1 MSNTTSPPVSNRL
14 MSLDA
19 LRGFD
24 MFWIIGADSLVYALS
39 RMSQNPVTKFLAYQ
53 LDHAEWEGFRF
64 YDLIFPL
71 FVFMVGASI
80 VFSLTKI
87 INESGRAGAMSRV
100 LRRGILLFAIGIFY
114 SGGFTNP
121 WPDMRLM
128 GVLNRI
134 ALAYTAAGLLFC
146 WFKPRTL
153 VAICAGILIGYWAM
167 MNFIPIRDI
176 QLEKTNLAILSE
188 QAGDAKSSKLF
199 RESGNAASINPSAIK
214 DSPAWAAAETM
225 YAATTNRVT
234 GKFDPGL
241 NVANHFD
248 FEHLPARKYD
258 LFFDPEGI
266 LSTIPAV
273 ATCLLGMFAG
283 MFLWREASPLSKVI
297 SVTGCVITIIVTL
310 RAGYFVS
317 RAAFQFS
324 GFQFLTIQLFALTIV
339 GFGVMTAWCI
349 RHKSGEVRKTG
360 MLFAAGL
367 ACVALGWFWDS
378 QLHFPVIKKIW
389 TSSYV
394 LVAGGYSAMLLGA
407 FYLVV
412 DVWKYQKWCQPFVWM
427 GMNAITIYL
436 VKNFLGGSFSKLSA
450 RFVGGDIKTFLDDH
464 VTKGFGDLMISV
476 GGLLIAFWFVRFL
489 HQKKLFL
496 RV

>member
-1 MSNTTSPPVSNRL
+1 MSDAAAKPASTRL

-39 RMSQNPVTKFLAYQ
+39 RMSQNPATKFLAYQ
-53 LDHAEWEGFRF
+53 LDHAEWAGFRF

-87 INESGRAGAMSRV
+87 INESGRAGAMGRV
-100 LRRGILLFAIGIFY
+100 LKRGLLLFVIGIIY

-146 WFKPRTL
+146 LFKPRTL
-153 VAICAGILIGYWAM
+153 VAICGGILLGYWAM
-167 MNFIPIRDI
+167 LAFIPIRDI
-176 QLEKTNLAILSE
+176 QLEKTNLATLADY
-188 QAGDAKSSKLF
+188 AGDPKTARLF
-199 RESGNAASINPSAIK
+199 REAGNASAVNPSAIK
-214 DSPAWAAAETM
+214 DSPTWAAAEAM

-234 GKFDPGL
+234 GKYDAGY
-241 NVANHFD
+241 NVVNHFD

-266 LSTIPAV
+266 LSTLPAI
-273 ATCLLGMFAG
+273 ATCLLGVFAG
-283 MFLWREASPLSKVI
+283 LLLQSGTFSNDKKLAWLF
-297 SVTGCVITIIVTL
+297 G
-310 RAGYFVS
+310 AGV
-317 RAAFQFS
+317 
-324 GFQFLTIQLFALTIV
+324 
-339 GFGVMTAWCI
+339 
-349 RHKSGEVRKTG
+349 
-360 MLFAAGL
+360 
-367 ACVALGWFWDS
+367 ACVALGWLWGL
-378 QLHFPVIKKIW
+378 QFPVIKKIW

-394 LVAGGYSAMLLGA
+394 LVAGGYSAVLLGA

-412 DVWKYQKWCQPFVWM
+412 DVWKCQKWCQPFVWM

-436 VKNFLGGSFSKLSA
+436 VKNFLGGTFSRLSA
-450 RFVGGDIKTFLDDH
+450 RLVGGDIKLWLDAH
-464 VTKGFGDLMISV
+464 VAKGLGDLIISIV
-476 GGLLIAFWFVRFL
+476 GLLLAFWLVRFL
-489 HQKKLFL
+489 YQKKIFL

>member
-1 MSNTTSPPVSNRL
+1 MSDSIAKPPAAPRL

-39 RMSQNPVTKFLAYQ
+39 KLSQNPATKFLAEQ
-53 LDHAEWEGFRF
+53 LDHAEWAGFRF

-87 INESGRAGAMSRV
+87 ITESGRAGAIHRV
-100 LRRGILLFAIGIFY
+100 LKRGVLLFLIGLIY

-121 WPDMRLM
+121 WPDLRLM

-134 ALAYTAAGLLFC
+134 ALAYTGAGLLFIC
-146 WFKPRTL
+146 FKPRAL
-153 VAICAGILIGYWAM
+153 AGICAGLLVGYWALLTLV
-167 MNFIPIRDI
+167 PIRDI
-176 QLEKTNLAILSE
+176 QLEKSNLAALAE
-188 QAGDAKSSKLF
+188 KAGDTKL
-199 RESGNAASINPSAIK
+199 AASFRDAGPGSTVNPSAIK
-214 DSPAWAAAETM
+214 ASPVWTATHQM

-234 GKFDPGL
+234 GKFEKGY

-248 FEHLPARKYD
+248 FEHLPGKKWD
-258 LFFDPEGI
+258 LFWDPEGI

-273 ATCLLGMFAG
+273 ATCLLGVFAG
-283 MFLWREASPLSKVI
+283 LVLQSAKFSNDKKLLWLLGAGVAA
-297 SVTGCVITIIVTL
+297 VATGWL
-310 RAGYFVS
+310 
-317 RAAFQFS
+317 
-324 GFQFLTIQLFALTIV
+324 
-339 GFGVMTAWCI
+339 W
-349 RHKSGEVRKTG
+349 
-360 MLFAAGL
+360 GL
-367 ACVALGWFWDS
+367 
-378 QLHFPVIKKIW
+378 QFPVIKKIW

-394 LVAGGYSAMLLGA
+394 LVAGGYSALLLGA

-427 GMNAITIYL
+427 GMNAITIYM
-436 VKNFLGGSFSKLSA
+436 VKNFLGGTFSRLAA
-450 RFVGGDIKTFLDDH
+450 RLVGGDIKAYLDDH
-464 VTKGFGDLMISV
+464 VAKGFGDLLIAV
-476 GGLLIAFWFVRFL
+476 VGLLIAFWIVRFL
-489 HQKKLFL
+489 YQKKIFL

>member
-1 MSNTTSPPVSNRL
+1 MSDSTAKPPAAPRL

-39 RMSQNPVTKFLAYQ
+39 KLSQNPATRFLAEQ
-53 LDHAEWEGFRF
+53 LDHAEWAGFRF

-87 INESGRAGAMSRV
+87 INESGRVGAIHRV
-100 LRRGILLFAIGIFY
+100 LKRGVLLFLIGLIY

-121 WPDMRLM
+121 WPDLRLM

-134 ALAYTAAGLLFC
+134 ALAYTGAGLLFIC
-146 WFKPRTL
+146 FKPRAL
-153 VAICAGILIGYWAM
+153 AGICAGLLVGYWTLLT
-167 MNFIPIRDI
+167 FVPIRDI
-176 QLEKTNLAILSE
+176 QLEKNNLAGLAE
-188 QAGDAKSSKLF
+188 KAGDTKL
-199 RESGNAASINPSAIK
+199 AASFRDAGPGSTVNPSAIK
-214 DSPAWAAAETM
+214 NSPVWTATQQM
-225 YAATTNRVT
+225 YATTTNRVT
-234 GKFDPGL
+234 GKFEKGC

-248 FEHLPARKYD
+248 FEHLPGKKWD

-266 LSTIPAV
+266 LSTIPAI
-273 ATCLLGMFAG
+273 ATCLLGVFAG
-283 MFLWREASPLSKVI
+283 LVLQCANFSNDKKLLWLF
-297 SVTGCVITIIVTL
+297 G
-310 RAGYFVS
+310 AG
-317 RAAFQFS
+317 AA
-324 GFQFLTIQLFALTIV
+324 AVAV
-339 GFGVMTAWCI
+339 GW
-349 RHKSGEVRKTG
+349 
-360 MLFAAGL
+360 LWGL
-367 ACVALGWFWDS
+367 
-378 QLHFPVIKKIW
+378 QFPVIKKIW

-394 LVAGGYSAMLLGA
+394 LVAGGYSALLLAA

-436 VKNFLGGSFSKLSA
+436 IKNFLGGTFSRLAA
-450 RFVGGDIKTFLDDH
+450 RLVGGDIKAYLDDH
-464 VTKGFGDLMISV
+464 VAKGFGELLIAV
-476 GGLLIAFWFVRFL
+476 VGLLIAFWIVRFL
-489 HQKKLFL
+489 YQRKIFL